1 MQLILRKG
9 EEPYLITFKNV
20 GKKFS
25 DGFEALKNIDFEIK
39 KGEFVA
45 LIGPSGCGKTTTM
58 RMINRLI
65 EPSKGTILID
75 GEDIANQ
82 NPVELRRNIG
92 YVIQQIGL
100 LPHMTIEDNISLV
113 PRLKGWEKE
122 RYDGRVDELLDL
134 VGLDP
139 KTFRKRYP
147 SELSGGQQQRI
158 GVIRALAAEPP
169 IILMDEPF
177 SALDPISREQLQDEL
192 VNLQDTIKKT
202 IVFVTHDMDEA
213 IKIADRIAILN
224 KGEIIQF
231 DTPERI
237 LRHPANDFVK
247 GFIGENRLSAGDASM
262 PEAVDLMRPNPV
274 TAKVTRGL
282 AEALKMMKRYGVDSL
297 LITDQ
302 KNKLLGITTLESV
315 EQHYPEG
322 DKTVGD
328 LMNKD
333 IITVDTN
340 ATYTEV
346 AEIFATNGV
355 HMIPVLENEKLVGL
369 ITRATMMRGLAGLNI
384 SAQKPVEG
392 GADIE

>member
-1 MQLILRKG
+1 
-9 EEPYLITFKNV
+9 LITFKNV
-20 GKKFS
+20 GKTFP
-25 DGFEALKNIDFEIK
+25 DGFEALKNIDFQIK
-39 KGEFVA
+39 KGELVA

-122 RYDGRVDELLDL
+122 KYDGRVDELLDL

-192 VNLQDTIKKT
+192 VKLQDTIKKT

-247 GFIGENRLSAGDASM
+247 GFIGENRLSAGDSNM
-262 PEAVDLMRPNPV
+262 PEAVDLMRPNPI

-302 KNKLLGITTLESV
+302 QNKLLGITTLESV
-315 EQHYPEG
+315 EQHYPEEH
-322 DKTVGD
+322 KTVGD
-328 LMNKD
+328 LMKKD
-333 IITVDTN
+333 VITVDVS
-340 ATYTEV
+340 ATYTDV
-346 AEIFATNGV
+346 AEIFATNGLQ
-355 HMIPVLENEKLVGL
+355 MIPVLEGERLVGL

-392 GADIE
+392 GAGNE